1 MKRKRNRQVKGD
13 KVIKKEPIF
22 LVGDDTVN
30 ISDTDEEKIGA
41 IPEEPICPICDK
53 VFKTLKSMVSESLQ
67 SEMQAKGQKYYCL
80 LKGLE
85 RRNSQLLPKKHPTI
99 FA

>member
-1 MKRKRNRQVKGD
+1 MKRKRNSKVKGD

-30 ISDTDEEKIGA
+30 ISDTDEDEIGA

-53 VFKTLKSMVSESLQ
+53 VFKTLKSMVSGKFSKWDA
-67 SEMQAKGQKYYCL
+67 SKRQKYSLFTTYFYY
-80 LKGLE
+80 LK
-85 RRNSQLLPKKHPTI
+85 TY
-99 FA
+99 